1 MNTHMQ
7 THDDRR
13 EMDIRS
19 AIQIPAPLT
28 RSGTKKIIQCM
39 CGTLLMTARFAI
51 STILMVLG
59 LPLFCFLMLAGWD
72 LGGLFAHLGNLSAHF
87 QGADLLRRTAFSADL
102 KACFVAALILVL
114 LFRLPGFVR
123 ELLRDM
129 GDGGKN
135 A

>member
-7 THDDRR
+7 THDDMRA
-13 EMDIRS
+13 MDIRS
-19 AIQIPAPLT
+19 AKHKFLPLT
-28 RSGTKKIIQCM
+28 RIGTMRIIQCM

-59 LPLFCFLMLAGWD
+59 IPLFCFLMLAGWD
-72 LGGLFAHLGNLSAHF
+72 LGGLFVHLGNLSGRY
-87 QGADLLRRTAFSADL
+87 QDADLLRRAAFSADL
-102 KACFVAALILVL
+102 KACFVAALLLVVM
-114 LFRLPGFVR
+114 FRLPGFVR